1 MDEVKQYVI
10 SLLTA
15 ALLCSVVNVWIPS
28 KGSGGALVRL
38 ISGVLITITMI
49 SPLVN
54 IRIQDFSDMFL
65 EYSDSGQDYAQ
76 SGKEQAAMAMGEII
90 KQQTEAYI
98 LDKAACMGLDLEV
111 EVTLSETDPIIP
123 DTVMLKG
130 QVSPYAKMQLISTIE
145 DQLGI
150 IREKQIWQ

>member
-38 ISGVLITITMI
+38 ISGILITITMI

>member
-38 ISGVLITITMI
+38 ISGILITITMI

-65 EYSDSGQDYAQ
+65 EYSDSGRDYAQ